1 MNSFI
6 LFWKSAAERLKA
18 PVYTAFVLI
27 LAARVFAI
35 FLNVPKNLGEL
46 VRPDLSFPEFGIWL
60 YIAVYVVLFIAYFR
74 SIKRFPKDFQ
84 FKSALVYP
92 AAFIIF
98 ALTNLKLGGSKPAL
112 FRIFEAQ
119 ATYEDLSAVLIMDMF
134 FQSPFIVWSLLFYGL
149 VFYIT
154 RKAGYER
161 IIDLLCI
168 LPFFQF
174 TYYLSNYQLIFAFA
188 VLFTTLIST
197 NCAKGRSPR
206 YLHYFFG
213 LTFVSSVAYLLN
225 FAIIYSSSLISV
237 LVLFFLCWLLGFRM
251 IKFAESHHE
260 SGSPNHSWFFLL
272 FFSIVFSF
280 SVNRIPMGICV
291 FNFWLLL
298 FSFGYAFM
306 AISHLTIISII
317 AVFFGLFSKKAEKA
331 IFYSLAF
338 LLFIFYVVDGF
349 VFFNMGQSVDFHAI
363 DWVLSLST
371 LSMFLNTAVKVV
383 SIGTLVGL
391 IIVPTV
397 LWLSASFVSGRI
409 IAKSTSR
416 TKLFLIIIL
425 GFSAISN
432 IGSRMLNSPVAG
444 MSDPVNNLIG
454 SVPYFKNY
462 FSKRPTPEALKKRLD
477 QAGFN
482 IEETTKK
489 FVESQRQQ
497 NVQKPANL
505 ILITLESTGTRYLQL
520 FGNEDATTPKL
531 ESLKDRIEI
540 FPFYFSSF
548 AESSNAE
555 FSIFSGIIPST
566 FHIFRSKP
574 VFICNTLI
582 EVLKAS
588 GFDCSLFFSIY
599 TGNTGIA
606 NFYRPRGAD
615 RMYDATTMPGMT
627 KDDGWIWGVKEH
639 FVVDR
644 ISDFLKE
651 KSSSDQPFF
660 IYYRAAFPH
669 APFNQISDHPTVFGK
684 SPNDAVGRFK
694 DCISYLDSQIFRIVE
709 ALDANRLSENTYIMI
724 TSDHVT
730 SLGENGQF
738 GHGWNCDPH
747 LTNVPLI
754 IIRPNSTGLKINP
767 TPGSHIDILPTALN
781 LCGVKSKVPVVIQGM
796 DLLTANPAPR
806 KIFLASFNHLAL
818 QENDNYY
825 WYYKDLNSM
834 KVMSMKLDGRK
845 PIFEP
850 LKNYDIDRVN
860 KNASIMLTMEYLQ
873 RFLIMDFEYYT
884 KYLQATP

>member
-6 LFWKSAAERLKA
+6 HFWKSAADRLKA

-46 VRPDLSFPEFGIWL
+46 VRPDLSFPDFGIWL
-60 YIAVYVVLFIAYFR
+60 YIIIYAVLFIAYLR
-74 SIKRFPKDFQ
+74 SVRRFPKEFQ
-84 FKSALVYP
+84 FRSALVYP
-92 AAFIIF
+92 AAFLIF
-98 ALTNLKLGGSKPAL
+98 ALANLKLGGPKPAI

-134 FQSPFIVWSLLFYGL
+134 FQSPFIFWSLLYYGL
-149 VFYIT
+149 VFYFT
-154 RKAGYER
+154 RKSGYER
-161 IIDLLCI
+161 VIDLLCI

-188 VLFTTLIST
+188 VLFITLIAT
-197 NCAKGRSPR
+197 NYARGRSPL

-213 LTFVSSVAYLLN
+213 ITFVSVIAYLLN
-225 FAIIYSSSLISV
+225 FAIIYSSTLISA
-237 LVLFFLCWLLGFRM
+237 LVMFFLCWLVGFRM
-251 IKFAESHHE
+251 IKHTESHQDA
-260 SGSPNHSWFFLL
+260 GSSNHSWFFLL
-272 FFSIVFSF
+272 FFSFVFSF

-306 AISHLTIISII
+306 AVSHLTIIALV
-317 AVFFGLFSKKAEKA
+317 AVFCGLFVRKLEKTV
-331 IFYSLAF
+331 FYSLAF

-349 VFFNMGQSVDFHAI
+349 VFFNMGQSLDFHAI

-383 SIGTLVGL
+383 SVGTLIGL
-391 IIVPTV
+391 VLVPTI

-432 IGSRMLNSPVAG
+432 IGSRTLNSPISG
-444 MSDPVNNLIG
+444 MADPVNSFAASI
-454 SVPYFKNY
+454 PYFKNF

-477 QAGFN
+477 RAGFN
-482 IEETTKK
+482 IEEATRK
-489 FVESQRQQ
+489 FVESQQQ
-497 NVQKPANL
+497 PKNQKPANL

-555 FSIFSGIIPST
+555 FSIFSGIMPST
-566 FHIFRSKP
+566 FHVFRSKP

-599 TGNTGIA
+599 TGNTGIG

-615 RMYDATTMPGMT
+615 RMYDATSMPGMT

-651 KSSSDQPFF
+651 KSNSDQPFF

-669 APFNQISDHPTVFGK
+669 APFNQISDHPNVFGK

-694 DCISYLDSQIFRIVE
+694 DCVSYLDSQIFRIVE
-709 ALDANRLSENTYIMI
+709 ALEANQLAENTYIMI

-738 GHGWNCDPH
+738 GHGWNCDPY
-747 LTNVPLI
+747 LTNVPFV
-754 IIRPNSTGLKINP
+754 IIRPESTGLKINP

-781 LCGVKSKVPVVIQGM
+781 LLGVKSKLPVVIQGM
-796 DLLTANPAPR
+796 DLRSANPSPR

-818 QENDNYY
+818 LENNTYY

-834 KVMSMKLDGRK
+834 KVMSMRLDGRK
-845 PIFEP
+845 PVFEP
-850 LKNYDIDRVN
+850 QKNYDINRVN
-860 KNASIMLTMEYLQ
+860 KNASIMLTMENLQ
-873 RFLIMDFEYYT
+873 RFLIMDFEFYT
-884 KYLQATP
+884 KYLEQSP